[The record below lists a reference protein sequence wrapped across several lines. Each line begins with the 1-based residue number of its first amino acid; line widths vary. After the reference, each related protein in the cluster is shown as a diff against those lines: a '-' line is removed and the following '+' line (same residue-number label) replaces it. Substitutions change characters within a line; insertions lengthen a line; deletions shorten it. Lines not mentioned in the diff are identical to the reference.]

1 MKLDDSVIEQVLK
14 NQETIQK
21 MIAPLSTT
29 ILDSHEN
36 LMKSV
41 SSAALNMSEGLKINL
56 PQIDISPLTQAIKY
70 NEHLFNNVSHLGELM
85 SSSVFNVLDSYQSS
99 FDNIVR
105 ISKQYQ
111 KDLRLSQSIYSDLMK
126 SLFASVGPLD
136 STFAQISSI
145 DFSGLEELAID
156 DFVENRHHDGHS
168 DLSATITVTKTEK
181 KLGDMT
187 ASEFQELLK
196 KYITPKGNF
205 AIGSFLLFV
214 FNDYAKDVALVVMEI
229 VFAFAITFMTGQ
241 FNAEVIEEVGNRIE
255 ETKTYKDARKIVTR
269 YVKANPT
276 EQIGFLRKDSVL
288 REGASKNA
296 PVVSQ
301 TPITTKVVLAIID
314 RKQNWLRVEINTG
327 NSCGEIGWIQE
338 SKVIKF
344 KRVD

>member
-1 MKLDDSVIEQVLK
+1 MKLENSVIEQVLK

-21 MIAPLSTT
+21 MITPLSTT

-56 PQIDISPLTQAIKY
+56 PRIDLSPLTQVFETNK
-70 NEHLFNNVSHLGELM
+70 HLLSYKSNIPDL
-85 SSSVFNVLDSYQSS
+85 SSSLLNAVESYQSS
-99 FDNIVR
+99 FSTLSNI
-105 ISKQYQ
+105 SQQYQ
-111 KDLRLSQSIYSDLMK
+111 KDLQLSQSIYSDLMR

-136 STFAQISSI
+136 STFAQISNI
-145 DFSGLEELAID
+145 DFSGLKELAID
-156 DFVENRHHDGHS
+156 DFVENGHQDGQS
-168 DLSATITVTKTEK
+168 DLSATVTVTKPVK
-181 KLGDMT
+181 KLADIT
-187 ASEFQELLK
+187 VSEFEDLIK
-196 KYITPKGNF
+196 KHITPLGTF
-205 AIGSFLLFV
+205 SLGAFLFTI
-214 FNDYAKDVALVVMEI
+214 FEDYIKDIALALTEV
-229 VFAFAITFMTGQ
+229 VFALAISFMTGQ

-276 EQIGFLRKDSVL
+276 EQIGFLRKDSIL

-301 TPITTKVVLAIID
+301 TPITTKVVLTIID
-314 RKQNWLRVEINTG
+314 RKQNWVRVEINTG
-327 NSCGEIGWIQE
+327 SSCGEIGWIQE